1 MPKGMNA
8 VILYDLICDKDH
20 VFEVW
25 FRDAAACEEQLATG
39 AALCPTCGSSMVDKA
54 LMAPNI
60 SKTKAPAE
68 GKLPQLPTKAAMET
82 EEAGK
87 VRLALA
93 ELRDKIEKDFDHVG
107 PQFAEEARKIHYGET
122 ENRNIYGE
130 TSDKEAQDLAEEGI
144 EVSRIPWLPR
154 EDS

>member
-1 MPKGMNA
+1 MPKGMKA
-8 VILYDLICDKDH
+8 VILYDLICNKDH

-39 AALCPTCGSSMVDKA
+39 AVPCPTCGSSMVDKA
-54 LMAPNI
+54 LMAPNV
-60 SKTKAPAE
+60 SKAKAPAE
-68 GKLPQLPTKAAMET
+68 GKLSQLPTKAAMET

-87 VRLALA
+87 VRRVLA

-107 PQFAEEARKIHYGET
+107 PQFAEEARKIHYGEA

-130 TSDKEAQDLAEEGI
+130 TSNEEAQDLAEEGI
-144 EVSRIPWLPR
+144 EVSRVPWLPR

>member
-1 MPKGMNA
+1 MNS
-8 VILYDLICDKDH
+8 VILYDLICNKDH

-25 FRDAAACEEQLATG
+25 FRDAAACEAQLAAG
-39 AALCPTCGSSMVDKA
+39 ALACPTCGSTMVDKA
-54 LMAPNI
+54 LMAP
-60 SKTKAPAE
+60 SLAKAKAPPE
-68 GKLPQLPTKAAMET
+68 VKPPKLATKAAMET

-87 VRLALA
+87 VRRALT

-107 PQFAEEARKIHYGET
+107 PQFAEEARKIHYGEA

-130 TSDKEAQDLAEEGI
+130 TSAEEAQDLTEEGI
-144 EVSRIPWLPR
+144 DISRIPWLPR